1 LNPFLFIS
9 ANKEMQ
15 RQGGGAYDVSCGC
28 DMKNPLPAYAYSLE
42 AARDVKGG
50 ARRRRTSTRK
60 QRGGGCGCS
69 GGAEMLPMRGGGCG
83 CSGGAGMLPMRG
95 GGCGCALKGGYKATA
110 RNRKYL
116 AKWRR
121 GESIGFTMKASLKA
135 KGLLPR
141 SSKKNYGK
149 KVLGNKYK

>member
-1 LNPFLFIS
+1 
-9 ANKEMQ
+9 MQ

-42 AARDVKGG
+42 AARNVQGG
-50 ARRRRTSTRK
+50 RRRTRTRK
-60 QRGGGCGCS
+60 AQRGGGCGCG

-83 CSGGAGMLPMRG
+83 CGF
-95 GGCGCALKGGYKATA
+95 KGGYKATA

-135 KGLLPR
+135 KGLIPR
-141 SSKKNYGK
+141 TSKKNYGK
-149 KVLGNKYK
+149 KVVGPKYK

>member
-1 LNPFLFIS
+1 
-9 ANKEMQ
+9 MQ

-28 DMKNPLPAYAYSLE
+28 DMKNPLPDYAYSLK
-42 AARDVKGG
+42 AASNVSGG
-50 ARRRRTSTRK
+50 KRGNKRKTRK
-60 QRGGGCGCS
+60 AQKGGGCGC
-69 GGAEMLPMRGGGCG
+69 GGSAPILPMT
-83 CSGGAGMLPMRG
+83 G
-95 GGCGCALKGGYKATA
+95 GGCGCALKGGYKATK

-116 AKWRR
+116 AKYKR

-141 SSKKNYGK
+141 SGKKNYGK